1 MDHQIGP
8 HFIALIFPV
17 NIHSHLI
24 GAVLFLFFVA
34 TFNSTYIT
42 THAATTWIDTAVFM
56 IFLVGA
62 VFCFICSATFH
73 TVTCHSQ
80 EVSHI
85 PSLINLVLFTRFTG
99 FELLSLFRLC
109 WHSHSYRW
117 IFFSVYILR
126 LFLRAEIASCISYCD
141 DFSRPR
147 LVCYNGYE
155 AMNTAQ
161 YRMHRCCIH
170 CLES

>member
-1 MDHQIGP
+1 MHAVI
-8 HFIALIFPV
+8 V

-34 TFNSTYIT
+34 TFNSTYSS

-73 TVTCHSQ
+73 MVTCHSQ

-85 PSLINLVLFTRFTG
+85 PSVINLVLFTGFTG
-99 FELLSLFRLC
+99 FELLSLF
-109 WHSHSYRW
+109 
-117 IFFSVYILR
+117 
-126 LFLRAEIASCISYCD
+126 
-141 DFSRPR
+141 
-147 LVCYNGYE
+147 
-155 AMNTAQ
+155 
-161 YRMHRCCIH
+161 
-170 CLES
+170 